1 MSALT
6 LVAAWTRAR
15 RALEAAGLD
24 TPVLDARLLVE
35 RAAGVDRIALI
46 TDPHRPVGP
55 DAVAVLDGLIARR
68 AGAREP
74 MAYILGKREFR
85 GLMFETT
92 PAVLI
97 PRPDTETL
105 VDVGLRL
112 IENRAAPRLL
122 DIGTG
127 SGAVGLS
134 LLQAKPFATGVLTD
148 ISPDAAAIASRN
160 ADALAVSDRAE
171 IRRGSWAAGADGP
184 FDLIVSNPPYIP
196 TQDIAGLEPDVRD
209 HEPHLALDGGPDGL
223 DAYRAILA
231 EAPGLLA
238 PGAGL
243 AVEIGIGQA
252 DDVAALFAAAGL
264 AEIAVTPDLAGRA
277 RVVSGRRI
285 A

>member
-1 MSALT
+1 MSGLT

-35 RAAGVDRIALI
+35 RAAGVDRLALI
-46 TDPHRPVGP
+46 TDPHRPVG
-55 DAVAVLDGLIARR
+55 DGAASILESLIDRR
-68 AGAREP
+68 ARGREP

-105 VDVGLRL
+105 VEVGLRL
-112 IENRAAPRLL
+112 VENRAAPRIL

-127 SGAVGLS
+127 TGAVGLS
-134 LLQAKPFATGVLTD
+134 LLQAKPFATAVLTD
-148 ISPDAAAIASRN
+148 ISPDAAAVASRN
-160 ADALAVSDRAE
+160 ADALALSDRAG
-171 IRRGSWAAGADGP
+171 ILLGSWAAGAEGP

-196 TQDIAGLEPDVRD
+196 SADIAGLEPDVRD

-223 DAYRAILA
+223 HAYRAILA
-231 EAPGLLA
+231 QAPGLLA
-238 PGAGL
+238 PGGGL

-252 DDVAALFAAAGL
+252 DDVAALFAAADL
-264 AEIAVTPDLAGRA
+264 SEIAVTPDLAGRA

>member
-1 MSALT
+1 MSGLT

-15 RALEAAGLD
+15 RALEAAGLE

-35 RAAGVDRIALI
+35 RAAGVDRLALI
-46 TDPHRPVGP
+46 TDPHRPIGD
-55 DAVAVLDGLIARR
+55 DAASILESLIDRR
-68 AGAREP
+68 ARAREP

-105 VDVGLRL
+105 VEVALRL
-112 IENRAAPRLL
+112 VENRAAPRIL

-127 SGAVGLS
+127 AGAVGLS
-134 LLQAKPFATGVLTD
+134 LLHAKPFATAVLTD
-148 ISPDAAAIASRN
+148 ISPDAAAVASRN
-160 ADALAVSDRAE
+160 ADALSLSDRAG
-171 IRRGSWAAGADGP
+171 ILLGSWAASAEGP

-196 TQDIAGLEPDVRD
+196 SADIAGLEPDVRD
-209 HEPHLALDGGPDGL
+209 HEPHLALDGGQDGL
-223 DAYRAILA
+223 DGYRAILA
-231 EAPGLLA
+231 QAPGLLA
-238 PGAGL
+238 PGGGL
-243 AVEIGIGQA
+243 AVEIGGRQA
-252 DDVAALFAAAGL
+252 DDVAALFAAADL
-264 AEIAVTPDLAGRA
+264 SEVAVTPDLAGRA

>member
-1 MSALT
+1 MSGLT

-35 RAAGVDRIALI
+35 RAAGVDRLALI
-46 TDPHRPVGP
+46 TDPHRPVG
-55 DAVAVLDGLIARR
+55 DGAASILESLIDRR
-68 AGAREP
+68 ARAREP

-105 VDVGLRL
+105 VEVGLRL
-112 IENRAAPRLL
+112 VENRAAPRIL

-127 SGAVGLS
+127 TGAVGLS
-134 LLQAKPFATGVLTD
+134 LLQAKPFATAVLTD
-148 ISPDAAAIASRN
+148 ISPDAAAVASRN
-160 ADALAVSDRAE
+160 ADALALSDRAG
-171 IRRGSWAAGADGP
+171 ILLGSWAAGAEGP

-196 TQDIAGLEPDVRD
+196 SADIAGLEPDVRD

-223 DAYRAILA
+223 HAYRAILA
-231 EAPGLLA
+231 QAPGLLA
-238 PGAGL
+238 PGGGL

-252 DDVAALFAAAGL
+252 DDVAALFAAADL
-264 AEIAVTPDLAGRA
+264 SEIAVTPDLAGRA

>member
-1 MSALT
+1 MTGLT

-15 RALEAAGLD
+15 RALEAAGID

-35 RAAGVDRIALI
+35 RAAGVDRLALI
-46 TDPHRPVGP
+46 TDPHRAVG
-55 DAVAVLDGLIARR
+55 AAAETVLDSLIARR
-68 AGAREP
+68 ATAREP
-74 MAYILGKREFR
+74 MAYILGRREFR

-105 VDVGLRL
+105 VEVALRL
-112 IENRAAPRLL
+112 VENRAAPRLL

-127 SGAVGLS
+127 TGAVGLS
-134 LLQAKPFATGVLTD
+134 LLHAKPFATAVLTD
-148 ISPDAAAIASRN
+148 ISPDAAAVASRN
-160 ADALAVSDRAE
+160 ADALALSDRAD
-171 IRRGSWAAGADGP
+171 IRQGSWTAGAEGP

-196 TQDIAGLEPDVRD
+196 SADIAGLEPDVRD

-223 DAYRAILA
+223 DAYRAILF
-231 EAPGLLA
+231 EAPALLA
-238 PGAGL
+238 PGGGM
-243 AVEIGIGQA
+243 AVEIGFDQA
-252 DDVAALFAAAGL
+252 EAVAPLFEAAGFGD
-264 AEIAVTPDLAGRA
+264 IAVTADLAGRA

>member
-1 MSALT
+1 MSDLT

-35 RAAGVDRIALI
+35 RAAGVDRLALI
-46 TDPHRPVGP
+46 TDPHRPVGA
-55 DAVAVLDGLIARR
+55 DAAAALDGLIARR
-68 AGAREP
+68 AGSREP
-74 MAYILGKREFR
+74 MAYILGRREFR

-105 VDVGLRL
+105 VEVGLRL
-112 IENRAAPRLL
+112 VENRAAPRIL

-127 SGAVGLS
+127 TGAVGLS
-134 LLQAKPFATGVLTD
+134 LLQAKPFATAVLTD
-148 ISPDAAAIASRN
+148 ISPDAAAVASRN
-160 ADALAVSDRAE
+160 ADALSLSDRSA
-171 IRRGSWAAGADGP
+171 IRRGTWSAGAEGP

-196 TQDIAGLEPDVRD
+196 TADIAGLAPDVRD
-209 HEPHLALDGGPDGL
+209 HEPHLALDGGADGL

-252 DDVAALFAAAGL
+252 DDVAALFAGAGL
-264 AEIAVTPDLAGRA
+264 VEVAVTADLAGKA